1 VRDMG
6 MSSDTARFDGP
17 TETGESWKQS
27 ICNQSGCSSFGWSYR
42 VKYSL
47 GSIDMNIII
56 QQEWYIA

>member
-6 MSSDTARFDGP
+6 MSLNTARFDGP
-17 TETGESWKQS
+17 TKKGESWKQS
-27 ICNQSGCSSFGWSYR
+27 IYNQSGCSLVGWSYR
-42 VKYSL
+42 IKYTL